1 MGSPDYKTKLEY
13 GVGAVVLLVGVFFI
27 FQAFTIETSR
37 ESVGPRTLPMI
48 LAVSLVVGGLW
59 LALRAYMG
67 KTGELKEGYGF
78 LESDV
83 KRIFLVVACGVLF
96 VATFWG
102 FGYFLAVIVTL
113 IAMLLTFGVRNW
125 IAMIVGA
132 IVLAIIFQ
140 WVFMGIMLL
149 NDPKGAKNF
158 LNRWDSCRSSST
170 FRVASSPF
178 SMIPLPSCLWC
189 WQPL

>member
-1 MGSPDYKTKLEY
+1 MKFGMDKTNYKLKVEY
-13 GVGAVVLLVGVFFI
+13 GVSAVVLLVGVFFI

-48 LAVSLVVGGLW
+48 LAVSLVLGGLW
-59 LALRAYMG
+59 LGLRAMLG
-67 KTGELKEGYGF
+67 KAGDLKEGYGF

-96 VATFWG
+96 VTTFWA
-102 FGYFLAVIVTL
+102 FGYFVAVIVTL

-125 IAMIVGA
+125 VAMIIGA
-132 IVLAIIFQ
+132 IVLAVIFQ

-149 NDPKGAKNF
+149 NDPKGAIVDLRPYTNLITGAK
-158 LNRWDSCRSSST
+158 
-170 FRVASSPF
+170 
-178 SMIPLPSCLWC
+178 
-189 WQPL
+189 